1 MFDAFTLVVSQADTR
16 GEMLS
21 TAQIDALSQMVAESN
36 KYLDAV
42 NYIT

>member
-1 MFDAFTLVVSQADTR
+1 MLDAFTKVVSQADAR

-36 KYLDAV
+36 KRLDSV
-42 NYIT
+42 NRI